1 MEVITDVD
9 YSNLQHSNLQTPQ
22 QSGTAQVFQEQAH
35 TRSKGSWETCDFS
48 GVHVYRS
55 SNLLLIRHL
64 PHLNKNIPES
74 KNAGEACS
82 VSRGKPENLLSYW

>member
-1 MEVITDVD
+1 MLIILTSNIVICKHL
-9 YSNLQHSNLQTPQ
+9 SSQALHRHSKSRPTQG
-22 QSGTAQVFQEQAH
+22 SE
-35 TRSKGSWETCDFS
+35 GSWETCDFS

-82 VSRGKPENLLSYW
+82 VSRGKPENLFSYW